1 MWLREPVDHPLDPLR
16 ADEFAAAA
24 AILRRDHGVQAEPG
38 GGSGWR
44 FASIE
49 LIEPS
54 KAELAAFDDGGPW
67 PDRRAAVVCFDRGA
81 NATYK
86 CVVSLTGDRVEEF
99 EHIPGVQ
106 ANFTVDEFTECDQL
120 LRTHP
125 DVIAALRGRGVTD
138 IDLVFFDTWTYG
150 DAVAP
155 PEFRDRRIGWSDSWV
170 KAAPGANPYARL
182 LSGLHCVIDLNSM
195 ELLRVEDEG
204 PFGTGAGAPD
214 GTGAGAPDGTG
225 AGASPPEVMG
235 EYVPRHIPERI
246 LSAMRREPLKPLHVT
261 QPEGPSFTLD
271 GNLVQW
277 QNWSLRVGFNH
288 REGMTL
294 HTVRYRDGERQRSI
308 AHRMSFAEMVV
319 PYRDP
324 SPDHYR
330 RTAFDIGEWGLGFM
344 TTSLELGCDCLGE
357 IRYLDAVLHN
367 SKGEPYAIRNAICI
381 HEEDNAVLWK
391 HVDHEIGAEVR
402 RMRRLTLSFHVT
414 VANYEYLVYWR
425 LYQDGN
431 IECEVCATGIMV
443 TTPLPTGAD
452 NPNGT
457 IVDERTYAPFHQ
469 HFLVARLDMDVDGSD
484 NTVYMTE
491 SFAEPVGPDNPHG
504 LSLVQRNTPLRTEGE
519 ARQDVNFATQ
529 RAWKVVNPNVVT
541 GIGAHPA
548 YKLVP
553 TGAIPPMFD
562 PGSPVL
568 QRASVIGHTLWV
580 TPNRPD
586 ERWPAGEF
594 VNQSAQ
600 DTGLARWTAADRGIE
615 NTDVVL
621 WYVFGIHHIT
631 RPEDWPVM
639 PVDIVS
645 FWLKPFGFFDR
656 NPALDVVGTP
666 PDACHTSATSAHH

>member
-1 MWLREPVDHPLDPLR
+1 MSASRDSSPAVRHPLDPLT
-16 ADEFAAAA
+16 ADEFVAVA
-24 AILRRDHGVQAEPG
+24 AILRRDQGVEPASG
-38 GGSGWR
+38 APGSASGWR
-44 FASIE
+44 FAAIE
-49 LIEPS
+49 MIEPS
-54 KAELAAFDDGGPW
+54 KADLVAFEDGGP
-67 PDRRAAVVCFDRGA
+67 PPPRRAEVTCFDRSA

-86 CVVSLTGDRVEEF
+86 SVVSLTEGRVETF
-99 EHIPGVQ
+99 DHVPGVQ
-106 ANFTVDEFTECDQL
+106 ANFTVDEFAECDQM
-120 LRTHP
+120 LRAHP
-125 DVIAALRGRGVTD
+125 DVIAALRSRGVTD
-138 IDLVFFDTWTYG
+138 MDLVFFDTWTYG

-155 PEFRDRRIGWSDSWV
+155 PEYRDRRIGWSDSWV

-182 LSGLHCVIDLNSM
+182 ISGLHCVIDLNAM
-195 ELLRVEDEG
+195 QLLRIEDEG
-204 PFGTGAGAPD
+204 PFAGGQP
-214 GTGAGAPDGTG
+214 T
-225 AGASPPEVMG
+225 PEVMG
-235 EYVPRHIPERI
+235 EYVPAHIPERI
-246 LSAMRREPLKPLHVT
+246 LNASTRERITPLHIT

-271 GNLVQW
+271 GNLLRW

-294 HTVRYRDGERQRSI
+294 HTVRYRDGDRERSI
-308 AHRMSFAEMVV
+308 AHRMSFAEMIV

-367 SKGEPYAIRNAICI
+367 SKGEPYTITNAICI

-391 HVDHEIGAEVR
+391 HVDHDIGAEVR
-402 RMRRLTLSFHVT
+402 RMRRLTISFHVT

-431 IECEVCATGIMV
+431 IECEVRATGIMV
-443 TTPLPTGAD
+443 TTPLPPDAP

-457 IVDERTYAPFHQ
+457 LVDERTYAPFHQ
-469 HFLVARLDMDVDGSD
+469 HFLVARLDMDIDGSG
-484 NTVYMTE
+484 NTVVMSE
-491 SFAEPVGPDNPHG
+491 SFAEPIGPDNPHG
-504 LSLVQRNTPLRTEGE
+504 LSLVVRNTPLRTEGE
-519 ARQDVNFATQ
+519 ARQDVNFGTQ

-541 GIGAHPA
+541 GLGAHPA

-553 TGAIPPMFD
+553 SGAIPPMFE

-568 QRASVIGHTLWV
+568 ERAGVIAHTLWV
-580 TPNRPD
+580 TPNHPD

-594 VNQSAQ
+594 VNQSVRDA
-600 DTGLARWTAADRGIE
+600 GLSLWTAADRPIE

-631 RPEDWPVM
+631 RAEDWPVM
-639 PVDIVS
+639 PVDVVS

-666 PDACHTSATSAHH
+666 PDACHTSTTSVHH